1 MAEGPMTPPHQPR
14 VPVAPGAPERLRRQ
28 PEQNVAN
35 NLQNLNLNNGG
46 VARRLDFGNGGNA
59 NNRG

>member
-1 MAEGPMTPPHQPR
+1 MAEGPMTPPQHRELR
-14 VPVAPGAPERLRRQ
+14 VPGAPERPRRQ
-28 PEQNVAN
+28 DRENVAN
-35 NLQNLNLNNGG
+35 YYLQNLNLNNGD

>member
-1 MAEGPMTPPHQPR
+1 MAEGPMTPPQHRELR
-14 VPVAPGAPERLRRQ
+14 VPGAPERRRQ

-35 NLQNLNLNNGG
+35 KLENLNFGNVCRQLN
-46 VARRLDFGNGGNA
+46 FGNGGNS